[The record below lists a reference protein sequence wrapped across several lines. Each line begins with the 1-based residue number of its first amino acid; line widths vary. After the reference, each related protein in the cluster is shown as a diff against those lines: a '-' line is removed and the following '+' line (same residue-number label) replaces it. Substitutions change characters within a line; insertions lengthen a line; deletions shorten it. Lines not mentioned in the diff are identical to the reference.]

1 VVIESTSQTWAV
13 VELLSR
19 HVERVTLS
27 NPMRTRA
34 IALISV
40 EATDLFGRKGRRALQ
55 SVDLPAHERE
65 NVDCALRLHDA
76 LDGEIRLVEKAL
88 ADRALKDS
96 GARLLMSIPGVG
108 PMTSLS
114 IVSVIGDIGRFESSR
129 QLVSYFGL
137 DPRVRQS
144 GERAAR
150 HGHISREGQAHAR
163 GLLVEAAHS
172 AVRSPGPLRAFYQR
186 IRSRRG
192 TKIAIC
198 ATTRKLL
205 TIAWQLLTKQEPYR
219 YEAPSATRRK
229 VRLLQRAAGRT
240 ELVSLAGEREARV
253 IERRLLEMCRRIT
266 RLTSRSASRSHR
278 SAAPD
283 LVAPDCAIGDVSILL
298 EWISKE
304 PVRSLDPENDNALAV
319 ERLLT

>member
-1 VVIESTSQTWAV
+1 VHEEGSVKRFGRVEVAELELFAGSLLPDDHVVIESTSQTWAV

-229 VRLLQRAAGRT
+229 SGCCSGTRVALSWSVWRESARRESSSAVCWRCADALRGSRRAARLALTGRQRPT
-240 ELVSLAGEREARV
+240 
-253 IERRLLEMCRRIT
+253 
-266 RLTSRSASRSHR
+266 
-278 SAAPD
+278 
-283 LVAPDCAIGDVSILL
+283 
-298 EWISKE
+298 
-304 PVRSLDPENDNALAV
+304 
-319 ERLLT
+319 